1 MHVLTEVQL
10 EVPSKL
16 VLGFSH
22 PVNHT
27 GSAKDDYN
35 MIMMALCTKHTE
47 HIFPVHL
54 DYKRTVHFEHQVRL

>member
-1 MHVLTEVQL
+1 MHVPTEVQL

-27 GSAKDDYN
+27 GSPKDDYN
-35 MIMMALCTKHTE
+35 MIMMTLCTKRTE